1 MERVVHGSTS
11 AETTQS
17 IGEEEVGLIEGSG
30 GTVPKGLAPP
40 PVRFGFMFPE
50 LSNDIKF
57 LIAPSDKVLS
67 DLALLGSTME
77 DPKDLGTTSDIPSI
91 YTYFLQFIDHDI
103 TFTHVTKPAG
113 VTDSEMLGSPDLT
126 TWTKAEI
133 SAKVSNKRSKQL
145 QLETV
150 YGNISDTEL
159 PPRIG
164 EEFLVNKV
172 TPISGKPP
180 GKDDFHDLMRRGPS
194 LNPRKDRAALI
205 GDPRNDSHLILSQ
218 LHVAFLRSHNAIVKA
233 TGCTFAAA
241 KLELQRLYQ
250 WIIFYDV
257 LPRLVR
263 QEEIDLALNDP
274 LFNPAEGIPFE
285 FSVGAFRFGHSMVR
299 SSYYLNDDFFHFV
312 SLEKL
317 FMLTILSNST
327 KPTPSMGCLSLPSYR
342 ILEWKK
348 FLDLGRNVARRIRPQ
363 MVEPLAKL
371 LDEANVM
378 VKGETRLAVQDLK
391 RAYMLRI
398 PCGQAMADRLACEK
412 LTDEDLI
419 AATVSTAQSEVL
431 TSSGFLKQTP
441 LWFYILA
448 EADKVYR
455 TNGND
460 KFKLGPVGGRLV
472 AEVLIGLIKSFPD
485 SFMNTN
491 WRPKTTNNKFMIPD
505 LLKLAGV
512 LEK

>member
-11 AETTQS
+11 AESAQS
-17 IGEEEVGLIEGSG
+17 IGKEEVGLIEGSG
-30 GTVPKGLAPP
+30 GSVPKGLAPE
-40 PVRFGFMFPE
+40 PVRFSFMFPE
-50 LSNDIKF
+50 LSNDIK
-57 LIAPSDKVLS
+57 LLLAVSDKTLS
-67 DLALLGSTME
+67 DLERLGRTME
-77 DPKDLGTTSDIPSI
+77 DAKDLGSSSDIPSI
-91 YTYFLQFIDHDI
+91 YTYLLQFIDHDI
-103 TFTHVTKPAG
+103 TFTHVTKPIG
-113 VTDSEMLGSPDLT
+113 VTDSEMLGSPNLI

-133 SAKVSNKRSKQL
+133 SAKVSNKRSRQL

-164 EEFLVNKV
+164 EEFLINRV

-180 GKDDFHDLMRRGPS
+180 GKDDFNDLMRRGPS
-194 LNPRKDRAALI
+194 LNPRRDRAALI

-218 LHVAFLRSHNAIVKA
+218 LHVAFLRAHNSIVRM
-233 TGCTFAAA
+233 TGCTFADA

-250 WIIFYDV
+250 WIIFHDV
-257 LPRLVR
+257 LPKFVR
-263 QEEIDLALNDP
+263 REEIDLALNDP
-274 LFNPAEGIPFE
+274 LFKPSEGIPFE

-317 FMLTILSNST
+317 FMLTILSNVA
-327 KPTPSMGCLSLPSYR
+327 KPTPSLGCPSLPSHR
-342 ILEWKK
+342 ILEWRK
-348 FLDLGRNVARRIRPQ
+348 FLELGRNVARRIRPQ

-398 PCGQAMADRLACEK
+398 PSGQAMADRLQCEK
-412 LTDEDLI
+412 LSKEDLL
-419 AATVSTAQSEVL
+419 AATVSDDQAKVL
-431 TSSGFLKQTP
+431 TSSGFLNQTP

-448 EADKVYR
+448 EADNNYR
-455 TNGND
+455 ANGYD

-472 AEVLIGLIKSFPD
+472 AEVLIGLIKDFPE
-485 SFMNTN
+485 SFMNTG
-491 WRPKTTNNKFMIPD
+491 WRPSTKNNKFLIPD